1 MNPRSTIRGTVERFG
16 ERQINILVANT
27 EELRAFYRQH
37 APGRNLE
44 WAESPHPKFT
54 ASRADLV
61 GRCKPGDEVEYL
73 VELRSCK
80 DGPRAYGLELQVVR
94 AA

>member
-37 APGRNLE
+37 APRAEPRVGGKSASEIHGEQGGFGRPMQ
-44 WAESPHPKFT
+44 A
-54 ASRADLV
+54 R
-61 GRCKPGDEVEYL
+61 
-73 VELRSCK
+73 
-80 DGPRAYGLELQVVR
+80 
-94 AA
+94 